1 MALDCVRA
9 QTDEL
14 DAALSKL
21 WLKLCE
27 SAQLSCADRR
37 IVFGVREEDDP
48 AIADELA
55 TYLHC

>member
-14 DAALSKL
+14 DASLGEL

-27 SAQLSCADRR
+27 SAQLGCADRR
-37 IVFGVREEDDP
+37 VVFGVREENDP
-48 AIADELA
+48 AIANELA
-55 TYLHC
+55 TN